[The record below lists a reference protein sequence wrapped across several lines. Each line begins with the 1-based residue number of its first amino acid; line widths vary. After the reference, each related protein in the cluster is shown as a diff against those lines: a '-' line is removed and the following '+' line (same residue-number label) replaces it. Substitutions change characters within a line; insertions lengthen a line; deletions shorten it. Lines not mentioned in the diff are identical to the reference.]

1 MNISSNDVGRNS
13 CLKSPFTP
21 SILKV
26 TEDSKNLD
34 IPTLWLPIIINA
46 HYPPQFFSVFFK
58 SKIIQNAENVI
69 YRLKLTWQD

>member
-26 TEDSKNLD
+26 PEDSKNLD
-34 IPTLWLPIIINA
+34 IPTLWLPIIIKA
-46 HYPPQFFSVFFK
+46 HHQPQIFFSFF
-58 SKIIQNAENVI
+58 IIQNDPKNGKSDF
-69 YRLKLTWQD
+69 LS